1 MGNRRSKYRPRSCK
15 RFDPRLDV
23 RARRRGQPPK
33 RLVSNGA
40 GLGLVALT
48 GIFIGGLVLS
58 YWSHQ
63 QVPLEYPVDAAAT
76 SVEAVAPS
84 PNKRGSSI
92 SAAGHTNISVRIRH
106 CGAMRRTCVVDG
118 DTFWL
123 EGDKIRIADID
134 TPEVSRPQCASEKAL
149 GDRATN
155 RLISL
160 LNEGPFELSSTGN
173 RDVDQYGR
181 KLRVVTRNGRSLGDQ
196 LVSEGLARTWTGRR
210 EPWC

>member
-1 MGNRRSKYRPRSCK
+1 
-15 RFDPRLDV
+15 
-23 RARRRGQPPK
+23 
-33 RLVSNGA
+33 
-40 GLGLVALT
+40 
-48 GIFIGGLVLS
+48 
-58 YWSHQ
+58 
-63 QVPLEYPVDAAAT
+63 
-76 SVEAVAPS
+76 
-84 PNKRGSSI
+84 
-92 SAAGHTNISVRIRH
+92 
-106 CGAMRRTCVVDG
+106 MRRTCVVDG